1 MYFSD
6 PFQFGMRVS
15 RVQCKKGIDM
25 QFSATLLS
33 ACALAALTACSTAP
47 GSAPESAPTASTQPT
62 FQAHITQYQDPKVNE
77 AASAFVS
84 HFKQTVE
91 GSLQAGKYQRE
102 LALKHLNAESCFD
115 SRANRLLAKSL
126 TPEEKT
132 GLVKAYVSP
141 EKIKAYE
148 NLARGHF
155 VRANGLE
162 TFSCEIAGLAVDRTN
177 VKY

>member
-6 PFQFGMRVS
+6 PFLVGS
-15 RVQCKKGIDM
+15 RFQKSKRTKGIDM
-25 QFSATLLS
+25 KFSATLLS
-33 ACALAALTACSTAP
+33 ACALLALTACSTAP
-47 GSAPESAPTASTQPT
+47 VSAPASAPVASAQPT
-62 FQAHITQYQDPKVNE
+62 FLARITQYQDPKVNE

-91 GSLQAGKYQRE
+91 GSLQAGTYQRE

-115 SRANRLLAKSL
+115 SRASRLLSKSL

-162 TFSCEIAGLAVDRTN
+162 TFSCEIAGLSVDRTN

>member
-1 MYFSD
+1 
-6 PFQFGMRVS
+6 
-15 RVQCKKGIDM
+15 M
-25 QFSATLLS
+25 QFSATVMTT
-33 ACALAALTACSTAP
+33 CALVALTACSTAP
-47 GSAPESAPTASTQPT
+47 VSAPDASSAPDFTAQ
-62 FQAHITQYQDPKVNE
+62 ITQFQDPKVNE
-77 AASAFVS
+77 AASAYVS
-84 HFKQTVE
+84 RYKQTVE
-91 GSLQAGKYQRE
+91 ASLQAGAYQRE

-115 SRANRLLAKSL
+115 SRASRLLSKSL

-162 TFSCEIAGLAVDRTN
+162 TFSCEIAGLSVDRTN